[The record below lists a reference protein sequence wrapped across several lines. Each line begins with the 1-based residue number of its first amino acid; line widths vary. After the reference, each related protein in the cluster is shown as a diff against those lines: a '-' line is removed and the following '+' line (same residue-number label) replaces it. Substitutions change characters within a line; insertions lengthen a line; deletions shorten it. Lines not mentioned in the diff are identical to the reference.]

1 MSDTPPI
8 TCLYAS
14 MVRDPT
20 RFVVR
25 RRVSPTHERF
35 DVYTSFTLR
44 EFVVRLIEVFAD
56 ADPEFLTKIVAAEDK
71 RWMASKIKKRHY
83 IEPRREH
90 LYIESSHLTEKD
102 SIAVRDH
109 WIITNI
115 GKTEVGTFLRLCSEA
130 ATVPLENISKFPLK
144 P

>member
-1 MSDTPPI
+1 MSEAPPI

-14 MVRDPT
+14 MVRDPR

-25 RRVSPTHERF
+25 RRVSSTQERF
-35 DVYTSFTLR
+35 DAYTTSTLR

-56 ADPEFLTKIVAAEDK
+56 ADPQFLHKIVAAEDK
-71 RWMASKIKKRHY
+71 RWMASKLKKRHY
-83 IEPRREH
+83 IEPSRKH
-90 LYIESSHLTEKD
+90 LYIESSHLTEKN
-102 SIAVRDH
+102 SISVRNH

-130 ATVPLENISKFPLK
+130 AVVPLENISKVPLPK
-144 P
+144 